1 MAVSASEDVASDLDD
16 SSISCDNGD
25 GLDFS
30 GQNENSII
38 VVDGNKDNP
47 LKLNLSSK
55 RNLASDNSFA
65 FIQDKIDSALPN
77 SSIELQGSYFGNGTP
92 IYINKAISLIGSNTV
107 LNANGLSQIL
117 IITGDNVNLENIA
130 FVNGVAEKQY
140 VSDSGG
146 AIYSEA
152 NYLNINYC
160 NFTSNS
166 AQYGGAIA
174 SLGNNLLIEN
184 SNFAKNTAL
193 YTGGAVHVE
202 GNYSK
207 IEKSSFRNN
216 LGYHAGGA
224 LAWVGNV
231 GVVYNSTFT
240 NSISN
245 QKDASQFG
253 GAIVWIGE
261 NGLIRKSNFFN
272 NTARNSGAAVYWRGL
287 YGTLDASIFGNNTSP
302 NDLAYYGNPEY
313 LGINFYSVNI
323 DSKESF
329 IDKRL
334 VFYNNS
340 YHSPENWFD
349 LSFIDDYDGYMGML
363 KHSGLVFTIRGA
375 WILYDW
381 PDFPIKIQNSILN
394 NDFSMGDDKITSNG
408 LFFDYTANEKGID
421 KFTISNDYALNITL
435 EYYVKA
441 IPVVHTGNDTKD
453 ISDAIEKAHSGD
465 MILLSYYDSSYNYTI
480 DTILLNKDVF
490 LVGEN
495 KTNIQVSNSCDA
507 FFKFDS
513 NYHYVWVDDL
523 HMDRV
528 PFEANISGI
537 KFLLKNS
544 DVVLL
549 DFAENSS
556 NPLVIDTPSV
566 NIEGNKF
573 EKIGEDVVGE
583 SINILKIISER
594 PTLYPSADISI
605 KNNLID
611 SGIKPFKLEI
621 TSIKKGNDV
630 IINNR
635 TDFSRKSSVIRYNN
649 MITESVITSV
659 QGRTGDYF
667 KVTLLDGDGNTLNYK
682 DIKIGFNGK
691 VYNKTT
697 NGDGIAQLQINLPRT
712 GTYTFAISFLGDDSY
727 KASFE
732 VAKIVVKK
740 QKTSISVNE
749 STYEADDKN
758 KKLTATLKD
767 SKDNALKNKVLK
779 FTINGKTY
787 SAKTNSKGQASI
799 TVSLNKVKNYKFT
812 VKFAGDSYYSSVSS
826 SAYLHIVEFIYTR
839 PNIPSPFASR
849 PGYVF
854 SSFK

>member
-272 NTARNSGAAVYWRGL
+272 NTARNSGAAVY
-287 YGTLDASIFGNNTSP
+287 
-302 NDLAYYGNPEY
+302 
-313 LGINFYSVNI
+313 
-323 DSKESF
+323 
-329 IDKRL
+329 
-334 VFYNNS
+334 
-340 YHSPENWFD
+340 
-349 LSFIDDYDGYMGML
+349 
-363 KHSGLVFTIRGA
+363 
-375 WILYDW
+375 
-381 PDFPIKIQNSILN
+381 
-394 NDFSMGDDKITSNG
+394 
-408 LFFDYTANEKGID
+408 
-421 KFTISNDYALNITL
+421 
-435 EYYVKA
+435 
-441 IPVVHTGNDTKD
+441 
-453 ISDAIEKAHSGD
+453 
-465 MILLSYYDSSYNYTI
+465 
-480 DTILLNKDVF
+480 
-490 LVGEN
+490 
-495 KTNIQVSNSCDA
+495 
-507 FFKFDS
+507 
-513 NYHYVWVDDL
+513 
-523 HMDRV
+523 
-528 PFEANISGI
+528 
-537 KFLLKNS
+537 
-544 DVVLL
+544 
-549 DFAENSS
+549 
-556 NPLVIDTPSV
+556 
-566 NIEGNKF
+566 
-573 EKIGEDVVGE
+573 
-583 SINILKIISER
+583 
-594 PTLYPSADISI
+594 
-605 KNNLID
+605 
-611 SGIKPFKLEI
+611 
-621 TSIKKGNDV
+621 
-630 IINNR
+630 
-635 TDFSRKSSVIRYNN
+635 
-649 MITESVITSV
+649 
-659 QGRTGDYF
+659 
-667 KVTLLDGDGNTLNYK
+667 
-682 DIKIGFNGK
+682 
-691 VYNKTT
+691 
-697 NGDGIAQLQINLPRT
+697 
-712 GTYTFAISFLGDDSY
+712 
-727 KASFE
+727 
-732 VAKIVVKK
+732 
-740 QKTSISVNE
+740 
-749 STYEADDKN
+749 
-758 KKLTATLKD
+758 
-767 SKDNALKNKVLK
+767 
-779 FTINGKTY
+779 
-787 SAKTNSKGQASI
+787 
-799 TVSLNKVKNYKFT
+799 
-812 VKFAGDSYYSSVSS
+812 
-826 SAYLHIVEFIYTR
+826 
-839 PNIPSPFASR
+839 
-849 PGYVF
+849 
-854 SSFK
+854 